1 MVVCLVHLVCFV
13 QPNKRDKPNEPNN
26 GLLVL
31 VDFFSIL
38 LETLSLTLL
47 TVNRFHRTFIRPIL
61 LTTVLTSEKYT
72 LFFQCREH
80 PMRSALWLILPLAF
94 LVELFDLPGHALE
107 ALYAAQTLAATTAP
121 SQESFAKSKRP
132 RTSHIRLTPPG
143 LGLTTIQN
151 FRTANSPSMAR
162 LVLDLNAKARP
173 STPPLLQAEGVTIE
187 IPNATLSP
195 SAKTKLA
202 VGGIAKPFI
211 ITQPS
216 ERSVHISLPAGSFKS
231 YKLLALANPPRLVID
246 IVPPSEPRTIQYT
259 EPTPDLASPL
269 PTPQQPL
276 QPRTKSF
283 TTIVIDPGHGGKD
296 PGARGQQGTEEK
308 DITLKVALKLRD
320 LLRQQRGIRVLMT
333 RERDEFIELEDRAKF
348 ANGQEADL
356 FVSIHVNSHP
366 QRSVKGLEIYHF
378 GEAKDQR
385 ALEVAARENGT
396 PLNSTGVGWEYLVAD
411 LLTAKKIEASLELA
425 WTAKEAMVTNLNGQ
439 YALVDHGVKTA
450 PFYVLRFTSMPS
462 ILAEIAYI
470 SNSAEEDLLR
480 TTRFTTRVAEALME
494 GITAFLASAKPATR

>member
-1 MVVCLVHLVCFV
+1 
-13 QPNKRDKPNEPNN
+13 
-26 GLLVL
+26 
-31 VDFFSIL
+31 
-38 LETLSLTLL
+38 
-47 TVNRFHRTFIRPIL
+47 
-61 LTTVLTSEKYT
+61 
-72 LFFQCREH
+72 
-80 PMRSALWLILPLAF
+80 MRSALWPTLLLAF
-94 LVELFDLPGHALE
+94 LVGLFDLPGHALD
-107 ALYAAQTLAATTAP
+107 APGATQSLAATTAP
-121 SQESFAKSKRP
+121 NQESFPKSKRT
-132 RTSHIRLTPPG
+132 RTSQIRLTPPG

-151 FRTANSPSMAR
+151 FRTANSPNTAR
-162 LVLDLNAKARP
+162 LVLDLNAKARL
-173 STPPLLQAEGVTIE
+173 TTHPLLQAEGVTIE
-187 IPNATLSP
+187 IPNTILSS
-195 SAKTKLA
+195 SAKTKL
-202 VGGIAKPFI
+202 VEGRIAKPFI

-216 ERSVHISLPAGSFKS
+216 DRSVQVLLPTGSFKS
-231 YKLLALANPPRLVID
+231 YKLLRLADPPRLVID
-246 IVPPSEPRTIQYT
+246 IVPTNDPRMTPNP
-259 EPTPDLASPL
+259 ESSPDLLSPV
-269 PTPQQPL
+269 PTPQQPI

-296 PGARGQQGTEEK
+296 PGARGYQGTEEK

-333 RERDEFIELEDRAKF
+333 RERDEFVELEDRAKF

-425 WTAKEAMVTNLNGQ
+425 WTAKEAMVANLNGQ
-439 YALVDHGVKTA
+439 YTLVDHGVKTA

-480 TTRFTTRVAEALME
+480 TNRFTTRVAEALTE
-494 GITAFLASAKPATR
+494 GVTSYLASAKLGTR